1 MEVPKRRGT
10 LKRIVIRNALV
21 DLIAGES
28 VYFASPAPIDR
39 PLIALTTAIVY
50 EGDADSWFVELQPH
64 DTQWVFLT
72 PETLVGIRGDARK
85 INKVASNVYVVLGEV
100 LGKIVTNNLSNRHT
114 LFEIDGDDGP
124 EG

>member
-39 PLIALTTAIVY
+39 PLIPPTTAIVYVY
-50 EGDADSWFVELQPH
+50 EGDADSWFLELQPH

-72 PETLVGIRGDARK
+72 PETLVGIRGGR
-85 INKVASNVYVVLGEV
+85 
-100 LGKIVTNNLSNRHT
+100 
-114 LFEIDGDDGP
+114 P
-124 EG
+124 ENQQGSVERLRGSR